1 MPAGQEWILPL
12 EKWVHFFLGPWLL
25 VCQFIDISN
34 QMESTGEVSNVEQKN
49 LYNGLLYKKI
59 LLMFDTSPVVSI
71 WLKMSINWHT
81 KSQGPKKKCTHFSR
95 GRIHSCPAGTARNQG
110 SFTSMALWSVQSFL
124 SSTVHTYVD
133 RVTNYFQYFCSVP
146 KVLAL
151 HSAVSVDLLQKQTF
165 PICLIKNLTLV
176 CW

>member
-1 MPAGQEWILPL
+1 MSELPQKILKLLNIHTVLDRKDCTLHRAIEVKLPWLRAVPAGQEWILPL

-49 LYNGLLYKKI
+49 LYNGLLHKKI

-71 WLKMSINWHT
+71 WLEMSKNWHT
-81 KSQGPKKKCTHFSR
+81 KSQGPKKKCAHFSR

-110 SFTSMALWSVQSFL
+110 SFISMALWR
-124 SSTVHTYVD
+124 VHCNPFCPVLYVC
-133 RVTNYFQYFCSVP
+133 VNT
-146 KVLAL
+146 
-151 HSAVSVDLLQKQTF
+151 SA
-165 PICLIKNLTLV
+165 
-176 CW
+176 

>member
-1 MPAGQEWILPL
+1 
-12 EKWVHFFLGPWLL
+12 
-25 VCQFIDISN
+25 
-34 QMESTGEVSNVEQKN
+34 MESTGEVSNVEQKN
-49 LYNGLLYKKI
+49 LYNGLLHKKI

-124 SSTVHTYVD
+124 SSTVYTRTSLNYVYE
-133 RVTNYFQYFCSVP
+133 VTSALP
-146 KVLAL
+146 KNEK
-151 HSAVSVDLLQKQTF
+151 SWSNSK
-165 PICLIKNLTLV
+165 KNLITECLYLYTIF
-176 CW
+176 